1 MLTEKKRK
9 QYYLLFKVA
18 SVLVSCLLPV
28 WAVCEKFPI
37 WTMKHGT
44 GRSMGVGAIL
54 VLIVLVIVFR
64 RTVFQFLSDKL
75 KLQHAPPIFVWL
87 VMLIVSYVLLFIGNF
102 LNDLVTVLW
111 MGVIG
116 CAMGTMLTFIGE
128 HFFGNKE
135 NKDDGC
141 ES

>member
-1 MLTEKKRK
+1 MMTEKKRK

-18 SVLVSCLLPV
+18 SVLVSCLLPI

-37 WTMKHGT
+37 WTMNYGT

-64 RTVFQFLSDKL
+64 RTVFKFLSDKF
-75 KLQHAPPIFVWL
+75 KLQHSPPIFVWL
-87 VMLIVSYVLLFIGNF
+87 VMLIVSYILLFIGNF

-116 CAMGTMLTFIGE
+116 CAMGTVLTLIGE
-128 HFFGNKE
+128 HFFGSKE
-135 NKDDGC
+135 NKDNGC